1 MMQIQRIL
9 CPIDFS
15 DCSRRALDHAVALAK
30 WYEATLTVFHVRA
43 PVPISAYATVA
54 SMIPAS
60 QVGGGRETL
69 NDVRAAMQTFAS
81 IDDSTRVPLAFE
93 IGEGD
98 AAREIVAVAK
108 AADTDLIV
116 LGTHGR
122 SGFERFVLGSVTEK
136 VLRKAGCPVLTVPPR
151 LTEAASSASVTFKR
165 ILCAID
171 FSECSMRGLE
181 YATSLAQ
188 EANAQL
194 TVLYVVEPLPSVPA
208 DYESAVAGL
217 KPLRE
222 YVAAAAEEGR
232 ELLRLAIPDDVR
244 SYCQVETVERI
255 GKPYREIL
263 QLATE
268 RASDL
273 IVIGVHGRGVVDL
286 MFFGSTAQ
294 HVVRQ
299 AHCPVLT
306 LRT

>member
-1 MMQIQRIL
+1 MIQIQRIL

-30 WYEATLTVFHVRA
+30 WYDATLTVFHVCA
-43 PVPISAYATVA
+43 PVPVSAYATVA
-54 SMIPAS
+54 STIPAS
-60 QVGGGRETL
+60 QVGGENV
-69 NDVRAAMQTFAS
+69 NDVRAAMQTFAA
-81 IDDSTRVPLAFE
+81 IEDGARVPVAFE
-93 IGEGD
+93 IGKGD
-98 AAREIVAVAK
+98 AAREIVAVAN
-108 AADTDLIV
+108 AVETDLIV

-151 LTEAASSASVTFKR
+151 LTDAASSPSVTFKR

-171 FSECSMRGLE
+171 FSDCSMRGLE

-217 KPLRE
+217 KPLKE
-222 YVAAAAEEGR
+222 YVAAAADEGR
-232 ELLRLAIPDDVR
+232 ELLRHAIPDDVR
-244 SYCQVETVERI
+244 SYCQVETIQKI

-268 RASDL
+268 QASDL

>member
-1 MMQIQRIL
+1 MIQIQRIL

-15 DCSRRALDHAVALAK
+15 DCSRRALDHAVALAT
-30 WYEATLTVFHVRA
+30 WYDAALTVFHVCA
-43 PVPISAYATVA
+43 PVPVSAYATVA

-60 QVGGGRETL
+60 QVGGENLDDAREA
-69 NDVRAAMQTFAS
+69 VQKFVS
-81 IDDSTRVPLAFE
+81 IGDGTRVPLSVE
-93 IGEGD
+93 IGQGD
-98 AAREIVAVAK
+98 AAREIVAVAH
-108 AADTDLIV
+108 AVETDLIV

-122 SGFERFVLGSVTEK
+122 SGFERLVLGSVAEK

-151 LTEAASSASVTFKR
+151 LTEAAATAPVTFKR
-165 ILCAID
+165 ILCAVD
-171 FSECSMRGLE
+171 FSECSMRGLT
-181 YATSLAQ
+181 YAMSLAQ

-194 TVLYVVEPLPSVPA
+194 TVLYVVEPLPSVPG
-208 DYESAVAGL
+208 DYESSVAGL

-232 ELLRLAIPDDVR
+232 ELLRHAIPDDVR
-244 SYCQVETVERI
+244 TYCQVETVEKI

-268 RASDL
+268 QASDL

-299 AHCPVLT
+299 AQCPVLT

>member
-1 MMQIQRIL
+1 MSGADR
-9 CPIDFS
+9 S
-15 DCSRRALDHAVALAK
+15 S
-30 WYEATLTVFHVRA
+30 
-43 PVPISAYATVA
+43 
-54 SMIPAS
+54 
-60 QVGGGRETL
+60 
-69 NDVRAAMQTFAS
+69 
-81 IDDSTRVPLAFE
+81 
-93 IGEGD
+93 
-98 AAREIVAVAK
+98 
-108 AADTDLIV
+108 AADK
-116 LGTHGR
+116 G
-122 SGFERFVLGSVTEK
+122 
-136 VLRKAGCPVLTVPPR
+136 
-151 LTEAASSASVTFKR
+151 ASTTSVTFKR

-171 FSECSMRGLE
+171 FSDCSMRGLD
-181 YATSLAQ
+181 YAMSLAQ

-222 YVAAAAEEGR
+222 YVAAAADEGR
-232 ELLRLAIPDDVR
+232 ELLRHAIPDDVR
-244 SYCQVETVERI
+244 AYCQVETVQKI

-268 RASDL
+268 QASDL

-299 AHCPVLT
+299 AQCPVLT

>member
-1 MMQIQRIL
+1 MIRIRRIL

-15 DCSRRALDHAVALAK
+15 ECSRRALDHALALAK
-30 WYEATLTVFHVRA
+30 WYDATLTVFHVCA
-43 PVPISAYATVA
+43 PVPVSAYATVA

-60 QVGGGRETL
+60 QVGGEDL
-69 NDVRAAMQTFAS
+69 SDVRQAMQKFAA
-81 IDDSTRVPLAFE
+81 IEEGTRVPVGFE
-93 IGEGD
+93 IGEGHAANEIIAAAD
-98 AAREIVAVAK
+98 AV
-108 AADTDLIV
+108 DTDLIV

-151 LTEAASSASVTFKR
+151 LTEAASIAPVTFKR
-165 ILCAID
+165 ILCAVD

-194 TVLYVVEPLPSVPA
+194 TVLYVVEPLPSVPG

-232 ELLRLAIPDDVR
+232 ELLRHAIPDDVR
-244 SYCQVETVERI
+244 TYCQVETVEKI

-268 RASDL
+268 QASDL
-273 IVIGVHGRGVVDL
+273 IVIGVHGRGVADM

>member
-1 MMQIQRIL
+1 MIQIQRIL

-15 DCSRRALDHAVALAK
+15 DCSRRALDHALALAK
-30 WYEATLTVFHVRA
+30 WYDATLTVLHVCA
-43 PVPISAYATVA
+43 PVPVSAYATVA

-60 QVGGGRETL
+60 QVGGENL
-69 NDVRAAMQTFAS
+69 NEVRQAMEKFAS
-81 IDDSTRVPLAFE
+81 IDDGTRVPLAFE
-93 IGEGD
+93 TGEGD
-98 AAREIVAVAK
+98 PAREIVAVAS
-108 AADTDLIV
+108 AVQTDLIV

-122 SGFERFVLGSVTEK
+122 SGFERLVLGSVTEK

-151 LTEAASSASVTFKR
+151 VTEAASIRSVTLKR

-232 ELLRLAIPDDVR
+232 ELLRHAIPDDVR
-244 SYCQVETVERI
+244 SYCQVETIQRI

-268 RASDL
+268 QASDL